1 MTNELD
7 HTNHDGQG
15 GGTDHGENSSQ
26 GHSAGHDAGH
36 GSTQP
41 GGVLV
46 SEHGYTLRLDS
57 PILGSG
63 LQTVSFRIIGP
74 DGQPV
79 TEHQDSHEKELHLIA
94 VRRDMAHFQHVH
106 PVRAASGTW
115 SIDLNLNP
123 GVWRIFADFHPV
135 GHGQPMTLGID
146 AFVGGTYEPQQLPA
160 ADRTV
165 QLSTYTVTLEG
176 ELVANEAT
184 ELTFTVSRN
193 GQPVTDLQPYL
204 GAFGHLV
211 ALRGGDLAYLH
222 VHPEGGPGD
231 GHTKPGPKVSFFAVA
246 PSAGT
251 YRLHLDFQHEDTVRT
266 VQFTVHATAPTT
278 S

>member
-7 HTNHDGQG
+7 HTNHENHG
-15 GGTDHGENSSQ
+15 GNSSQ
-26 GHSAGHDAGH
+26 GHSAEPGAGPHTGH
-36 GSTQP
+36 GSTHP

-46 SEHGYTLRLDS
+46 SEHGYTLELDAS
-57 PILGSG
+57 ILGIGVQS
-63 LQTVSFRIIGP
+63 VSFRIIGP

-79 TEHQDSHEKELHLIA
+79 TKYQEVHEKELHLIA

-106 PVRAASGTW
+106 PVRDDSGTW
-115 SIDLNLNP
+115 VIDLSLNP
-123 GVWRIFADFHPV
+123 GVWRIFADFHPA
-135 GHGQPMTLGID
+135 GHGQPMTLGSD
-146 AFVGGTYEPQQLPA
+146 ASVGGTYEPQQLPA

-165 QLSTYTVTLEG
+165 QLGAYTVTLEG
-176 ELVANEAT
+176 GLVANEAT

-231 GHTKPGPKVSFFAVA
+231 GQTKPGPKVSFFAVA
-246 PSAGT
+246 PSAGA
-251 YRLHLDFQHEDTVRT
+251 YRLHLDFQHEGTVRT
-266 VQFTVHATAPTT
+266 AQFTVYATAATT
-278 S
+278 A

>member
-7 HTNHDGQG
+7 HTNHESPG
-15 GGTDHGENSSQ
+15 GRSPQ
-26 GHSAGHDAGH
+26 GHSAGHDAGPHAGH

-46 SEHGYTLRLDS
+46 SEHGYTLELDAT
-57 PILGSG
+57 ILGSG

-79 TEHQDSHEKELHLIA
+79 TEYQNVHEKELHLIA

-106 PVRAASGTW
+106 PVRDASGTW
-115 SIDLNLNP
+115 TIDLNLNP
-123 GVWRIFADFHPV
+123 GVWRIFADFDPA

-146 AFVGGTYEPQQLPA
+146 ASVGGTYEPQQLPA

-165 QLSTYTVTLEG
+165 QMGTYTVTLEG
-176 ELVANEAT
+176 ELMADEAT

-211 ALRGGDLAYLH
+211 ALRRGDLAYLH

-231 GHTKPGPKVSFFAVA
+231 GQTEPGPKVSFFAIA
-246 PSAGT
+246 PSGGT

-266 VQFTVHATAPTT
+266 AQFTVHATAAPT